1 MILALSGSLRKQSA
15 NTALTRAAAAAASG
29 AMTLAPRLDAL
40 PYFCED
46 VERSGLP
53 ASVAALRAQAFQA
66 SAFFFATPEYNG
78 NTSGALKN
86 VRCAAAPLPP
96 CAPRAAPVCRT
107 LSLTRN
113 HPSLAAAQAL
123 DWLSRSGAEGASP
136 LKGKPFAVVS
146 AGGGGGGAGGAA
158 SVAAVCER
166 FGMARVG
173 APGGVAVRLFDGTA
187 RFDSASGDLTDAQV
201 RAAVA
206 ALAAELQ
213 GAAARH
219 AAAAAAAAK
228 LK

>member
-1 MILALSGSLRKQSA
+1 MCAACVWRPAADARPAAHGSHPHACKHPQP
-15 NTALTRAAAAAASG
+15 TATRA
-29 AMTLAPRLDAL
+29 R
-40 PYFCED
+40 
-46 VERSGLP
+46 
-53 ASVAALRAQAFQA
+53 
-66 SAFFFATPEYNG
+66 
-78 NTSGALKN
+78 
-86 VRCAAAPLPP
+86 
-96 CAPRAAPVCRT
+96 
-107 LSLTRN
+107 
-113 HPSLAAAQAL
+113 QAL

-146 AGGGGGGAGGAA
+146 AGGGGGGGGGAA

-219 AAAAAAAAK
+219 AAAAAAKAQ
-228 LK
+228 